1 MIDADK
7 LRALD
12 DEATTGE
19 LTGCGRYIGERYDA
33 FIEDANFS
41 TADYNRAAD
50 GRLVQYLWNN
60 RTAILAMAEERER
73 LIAENLGLAREI
85 SELRSDLAVMRE
97 HDCTEV
103 KRLREVC
110 ASNAATMEEQV
121 RRFRRLGQSTSE
133 LGTAIAETRRALGEE
148 KA

>member
-1 MIDADK
+1 MTEIDTDK

-12 DEATTGE
+12 AEATTGE

-33 FIEDANFS
+33 FIEDVNFS

-60 RTAILAMAEERER
+60 RAAILAMAED
-73 LIAENLGLAREI
+73 N
-85 SELRSDLAVMRE
+85 
-97 HDCTEV
+97 
-103 KRLREVC
+103 KRLREALERIALSGDGEDVF
-110 ASNAATMEEQV
+110 E
-121 RRFRRLGQSTSE
+121 RST
-133 LGTAIAETRRALGEE
+133 LYGTFQAIARRALGKD